1 MQQPLF
7 FYAHSI
13 SSFTWT
19 LSLTSSSTSGNFDF
33 WQFRFLTALLA
44 IVCSPGVSLAFHY
57 AREGRIAQE
66 ARLSAVAGLYERPE
80 LRRGLLSAPA
90 SLMVSRPRVD
100 KPVHRI
106 GQASQLNSL
115 VLILHTA
122 LPTLQPRRCA
132 GYHERNY
139 GMALWYISTM
149 DFYMYT
155 IWTLSDKALWYIST
169 MDFYMYTIW
178 ALPDTAGRTRS
189 WNG

>member
-1 MQQPLF
+1 MHKVLIEHSMQQPLF

-80 LRRGLLSAPA
+80 RRRGLLSAPG
-90 SLMVSRPRVD
+90 SLMAFLSSR
-100 KPVHRI
+100 
-106 GQASQLNSL
+106 GQARAQNRTS
-115 VLILHTA
+115 ITA
-122 LPTLQPRRCA
+122 DMRLSSFCTQPCPHFGRASARFRNAIRR
-132 GYHERNY
+132 
-139 GMALWYISTM
+139 S
-149 DFYMYT
+149 
-155 IWTLSDKALWYIST
+155 
-169 MDFYMYTIW
+169 
-178 ALPDTAGRTRS
+178 
-189 WNG
+189 